1 VAINEIVLIRHGATD
16 WSESGRHT
24 GITDLPLNDTGL
36 AEATALCDRCKEWN
50 FSLVL
55 SSPLQRAFATAHA
68 CGLGDRA
75 KLDDDLHEWNYGD
88 YEGVT
93 TADIRKDQPGWTVWN
108 GSCPNGETVDEV
120 GARADRVIAR
130 VSDVEGAVALF
141 GHAHMFRIVIAR
153 WLGLPPADG
162 RLFKLETAS
171 ISVLG
176 YERETRVLARLNS

>member
-1 VAINEIVLIRHGATD
+1 VARNEIVLIRHGATD
-16 WSESGRHT
+16 WSQSGRHT
-24 GITDLPLNDTGL
+24 GITDVPLNDEGL
-36 AEATALCDRCKEWN
+36 AEATALCDRYKVWD

-55 SSPLQRAFATAHA
+55 SSPLQRALATAQA
-68 CGLGDRA
+68 CGLGDRVE
-75 KLDDDLHEWNYGD
+75 LDDDLHEWSYGD

-108 GSCPNGETVDEV
+108 GICPNGETVDEV
-120 GARADRVIAR
+120 GARADRVLAR

-141 GHAHMFRIVIAR
+141 GHAHMFRILIAR
-153 WLGLPPADG
+153 WLGFPPVDG

>member
-1 VAINEIVLIRHGATD
+1 MAINEIVLIRHGATD

-24 GITDLPLNDTGL
+24 GITDLPLNDAGL
-36 AEATALCDRCKEWN
+36 AEAAALCDRCKEWD

-55 SSPLQRAFATAHA
+55 SSPLQRALATAHA

-75 KLDDDLHEWNYGD
+75 ELDDDLHEWNYGD

-93 TADIRKDQPGWTVWN
+93 TADIRKDHPGWTVWN

-120 GARADRVIAR
+120 GTRADRVIAR
-130 VSDVEGAVALF
+130 VSVVEGVVALF
-141 GHAHMFRIVIAR
+141 GHAHMFRILLAR
-153 WLGLPPADG
+153 WLGLPPVDG

-176 YERETRVLARLNS
+176 YERDTRVLARLNS